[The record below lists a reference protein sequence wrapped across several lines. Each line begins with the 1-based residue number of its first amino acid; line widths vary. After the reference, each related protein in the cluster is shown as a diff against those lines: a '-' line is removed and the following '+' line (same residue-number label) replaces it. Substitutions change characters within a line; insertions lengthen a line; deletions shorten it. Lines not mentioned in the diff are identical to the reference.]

1 MAAALDVLL
10 VSNGYGEA
18 AISGY
23 IARAIAAKAP
33 QARIEHLA
41 LVGRAPPDAWPA
53 RVGPSADLPSGGL
66 VANWHLRNLARDIG
80 AGLVRLTLRQY
91 GYLREQRGRSVIV
104 AVGDVFCLAMS
115 LAARRPTVFVATAK
129 SDFVSPHSA
138 LERSIVRK
146 ATVTF
151 ARDAHTAA
159 TLAQKGIQARYA
171 GNVMMDGIAPG
182 GLDLA
187 SDPAAL
193 RLAIL
198 PGSRSDA
205 PRQAAAMIERLQA
218 VARRTASA
226 GKRVQAY
233 VSVAPS
239 SDAAAIAAALR
250 ESGVNLR
257 EVTTNPG
264 IIARA
269 DNGILQTLLVKDA
282 FGDLLDAA
290 QVVLGQAGTANEQAA
305 GYARPVV
312 AVLEPTEQ
320 PGKMQWYRMR
330 QKRLLGDALA
340 VFPSAPEEFAGELLA
355 LLADPVRLETMARA
369 GRERMGGP
377 GGAAAVADTVIAL
390 AAEPA

>member
-1 MAAALDVLL
+1 M
-10 VSNGYGEA
+10 
-18 AISGY
+18 
-23 IARAIAAKAP
+23 
-33 QARIEHLA
+33 
-41 LVGRAPPDAWPA
+41 
-53 RVGPSADLPSGGL
+53 
-66 VANWHLRNLARDIG
+66 ANWHVRNLARDIG
-80 AGLVRLTLRQY
+80 AGLLRLTVNQY
-91 GYLREQRGRSVIV
+91 GYLRGQRGRSVIV
-104 AVGDVFCLAMS
+104 AVGDVFCVAMG

-159 TLAQKGIQARYA
+159 ALERSGIRARYA
-171 GNVMMDGIAPG
+171 GNVMMDGIAPTG
-182 GLDLA
+182 ADLVP
-187 SDPAAL
+187 DPAAL
-193 RLAIL
+193 RLAVL

-218 VARRTASA
+218 VARRTTLA

-239 SDAAAIAAALR
+239 SDAAEIATALR
-250 ESGVNLR
+250 ASGIDLVD
-257 EVTTNPG
+257 TGSSPG

-269 DNGILQTLLVKDA
+269 ETGTLETLLVKDA

-290 QVVLGQAGTANEQAA
+290 QIVLGQAGTANEQAA

-312 AVLEPTEQ
+312 AALEPTEQ

-340 VFPSAPEEFAGELLA
+340 VFPSAPEEFADELLA

-369 GRERMGGP
+369 GRDRMGSP
-377 GGAAAVADTVIAL
+377 GGAAAVAETVIAL
-390 AAEPA
+390 AVEAA